1 MSWFFVVHCPGIV
14 LVQLPFALSCS
25 FIWWRCVVIGD
36 GLVGSRHCRF
46 KILGLVTAGCVSC
59 DQTDDF
65 RGRSRLL
72 RVTELCRRFCER
84 FRRVA
89 FSFRLHGERSVTQK
103 TSGSGSFDGAAC
115 SASCML
121 DSVLRRFILPL
132 VFFSIFA

>member
-1 MSWFFVVHCPGIV
+1 MVHCPGIV
-14 LVQLPFALSCS
+14 LVHSSLS
-25 FIWWRCVVIGD
+25 RC
-36 GLVGSRHCRF
+36 LVPLSGGVASSSVMASLGRGTAGFNIRGS
-46 KILGLVTAGCVSC
+46 VTAGCVYC

-84 FRRVA
+84 SRRVA
-89 FSFRLHGERSVTQK
+89 FPFRLHGERSVTQK